1 MNIIQVYKRFPKHD
15 DCIHHLE
22 AVRWN
27 GRPQCPYC
35 KSHNI
40 TAMPKENRH
49 HCNNC
54 NTSFSVTVQTIFH
67 NTKLDLQKW
76 FLAIALILNAKK
88 GLSARQL
95 ARDLEVNKNTAWYM
109 SMRIRKAMTDDG
121 ELLKGIVEVDET
133 YVGGKPRKGGPK
145 RKRGRGT
152 SKTPVVGMVERNG
165 NVKAKVMTWLDAK
178 SLTKFVRG
186 GVDLQNSI
194 VMTDEFKGYNRLRT
208 MTVHRVVNHQREY
221 VNGDIHT
228 NSIEG
233 FWALLKRGIT
243 GQYHKVSLTYL
254 QKYVNEFAYRYN
266 HRNNPDVFDL
276 TISRAIGG

>member
-1 MNIIQVYKRFPKHD
+1 MNIIQIYRRFPTHE
-15 DCIHHLE
+15 DCIKHLE
-22 AVRWN
+22 AVRWD
-27 GRPQCPYC
+27 GTPQCPYC
-35 KSHNI
+35 NS
-40 TAMPKENRH
+40 TRTTPRPKELRHQCNR
-49 HCNNC
+49 CN
-54 NTSFSVTVQTIFH
+54 SPFSVTVRTIFH
-67 NTKLDLQKW
+67 NSKLDLQRW

-95 ARDLEVNKNTAWYM
+95 GRDLEVTKDTAWFLA
-109 SMRIRKAMTDDG
+109 MRIRKAMEDSG
-121 ELLKGIVEVDET
+121 ELLKGIIEVDET
-133 YVGGKPRKGGPK
+133 YIGGKPRKGGPK
-145 RKRGRGT
+145 RKRGRRT
-152 SKTPVVGMVERNG
+152 SKTPVVGAVERNG

-186 GVDLQNSI
+186 GVDLSQSI
-194 VMTDEFKGYNRLRT
+194 IMTDEFKGYNRLHQIVMHQT
-208 MTVHRVVNHQREY
+208 VNHSREY
-221 VNGDIHT
+221 VHGIIHT

-266 HRNNPDVFDL
+266 NRNNPDVFDL